1 MSPGSEI
8 VPCCSTLDGDKI
20 TSLLTVFFFNLKRI
34 PLYRAAPFAN
44 FKRVLDFSVPSI
56 ILVKAGLMQ
65 ITM

>member
-8 VPCCSTLDGDKI
+8 VPCCSTLDSDKI
-20 TSLLTVFFFNLKRI
+20 TSILTFFLNLQRI
-34 PLYRAAPFAN
+34 SLYRAALFAN
-44 FKRVLDFSVPSI
+44 FKGVLGFSVPSI